1 MREKNGMIWKR
12 GNMDEVEG
20 EEDTTIRSS
29 EKI

>member
-12 GNMDEVEG
+12 GNMDEVE
-20 EEDTTIRSS
+20 EDTTIRSS